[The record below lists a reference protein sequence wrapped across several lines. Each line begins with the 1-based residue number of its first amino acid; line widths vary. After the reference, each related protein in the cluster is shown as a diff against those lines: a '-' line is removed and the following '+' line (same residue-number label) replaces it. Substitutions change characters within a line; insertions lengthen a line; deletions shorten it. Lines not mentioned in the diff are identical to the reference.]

1 MSQCKMRLL
10 METPASNGGQG
21 RSVVLCGRQW
31 TLVEYADVTE
41 APPYSCVSYAWGI
54 PRVASP
60 IQPSPPI
67 AQRTIPA
74 LETVIRFAQ
83 SRENWANNVDFS
95 YARDPVEEERGQTSA
110 LVASKAF
117 WVDALCVPLEEPA
130 RTIALESMGAIFA
143 SAHQVFA
150 VLTSACATA
159 LDTLRT
165 AGQMGQ
171 MELAVLEGEEWLSR
185 AWTYQETVNSQR
197 LYFVAETNERV
208 AFAGLDLLNSVL
220 DASDSWR
227 ATSGMNAF
235 EWSEEHPRLDS
246 LQQLIADYRIAEYQ
260 ERSAYQVMCAM
271 HGRVA
276 ERPEDV
282 FYAMIGA
289 ITTEA
294 ADNRIASSPAEYF
307 RDVCEAKG
315 DYSFIFCAG
324 PRLAAPGRRWC
335 PQAVSAIPVVS
346 GLLMSGERL
355 SGRHLGDHLEL
366 DNICQLTHGKLGDQ
380 GLKALNS
387 FAQRAVTGL
396 DVDAIASILLD
407 ILRKKGF
414 TGCGEY
420 IELANGLFFSQSP
433 IRETTE
439 LIVAVSPDIVWTG
452 GAPALIVSERKNGIH
467 EFVDVGAFVGRVPS
481 TGQSFKLD

>member
-1 MSQCKMRLL
+1 MSECKIRLL

-21 RSVVLCGRQW
+21 STIVLCGRQW
-31 TLVEYADVTE
+31 MLVEYDDIAQ

-54 PRVASP
+54 SRVASP
-60 IQPSPPI
+60 IHPSQAI
-67 AQRTIPA
+67 AQRTIPT

-130 RTIALESMGAIFA
+130 RMIALESMGAIFA

-150 VLTSACATA
+150 VLTSACAAA
-159 LDTLRT
+159 LETLRIDGKI
-165 AGQMGQ
+165 GQT
-171 MELAVLEGEEWLSR
+171 ELAILEGEGWLSR

-220 DASDSWR
+220 DASDAWR
-227 ATSGMNAF
+227 VTSGLNAF
-235 EWSEEHPRLDS
+235 EWSEQHPCLDS

-276 ERPEDV
+276 ERSEDA

-294 ADNRIASSPAEYF
+294 TDNRIARSPAEYF

-315 DYSFIFCAG
+315 DYSFIFCVG
-324 PRLAAPGRRWC
+324 NRLAPRGRRWC
-335 PQAVSAIPVVS
+335 PEAINAIPVVS

-355 SGRHLGDHLEL
+355 VGRYVGDYLVL
-366 DNICQLTHGKLGDQ
+366 DNVCQLTHGKVSDEGI
-380 GLKALNS
+380 KALTS

-414 TGCGEY
+414 TGCGAY

-433 IRETTE
+433 ILEPAE
-439 LIVAVSPDIVWTG
+439 LLVAVSPDIVWTG
-452 GAPALIVSERKNGIH
+452 GAPALIVYERKNGIH
-467 EFVDVGAFVGRVPS
+467 EFVDVGAFVGRVPAS
-481 TGQSFKLD
+481 GQSFKLD